1 MEKTRERRSKS
12 VSGIEGVHQIQKHRT
27 SSRLSSESRAYY
39 DESFRDDMFVL
50 DLGQS
55 SFRRATG
62 RPELPAEDMYKQCRV
77 HREQNM
83 LSESFRQKSVS
94 PEQLYDG
101 RSNRRSAM
109 KQQEFIDVHEDLES
123 SGLLNPRRSSR
134 WSRRSMLTKSDI
146 EIVQKLKES
155 KEQDDILNSKD
166 LFMEYD
172 RNRNYSVVNSAKFE
186 GNSKAWM
193 LERDN
198 IGEIGRSDGSLLVEP
213 HNLRRVRTSRKSS
226 IVELEEKDNGKS
238 TRIVVLRPNPGDMQS
253 EGMSGSLPYD
263 SRGYL
268 SNYKKMKEKLSI
280 GSAEKVS
287 WRRKDSSSNVGF
299 SRPVSAEATKIARK
313 ITRRM
318 RGGCNE
324 VVDSWFRKYVG
335 EKDSYGDGDLGSDS
349 ENESEMFRLSSR
361 NSFSDD
367 KQWRMYPS
375 SGSVEP
381 SFRREAKKKVS
392 ERWKITQ
399 SYQELEIVD
408 KGSTLGEMLG
418 IPDGETRYKN
428 HAKTNKSEKRSN
440 DKMHRTSS
448 RSRSLPPSVGERT
461 HSRRTEEKHMII
473 NDPLSCGKNKV
484 GKGILSRKDYF
495 SSQDLKCRNKKSLPF
510 QHMYTSEIGSSSEAN
525 FEIQMEP
532 NVKDLPDINRRSPVI
547 IYERESTTTFSSK
560 SSVLQPKKSSVIGDT
575 DNAPSHDQKDFTIQE
590 LDKEPPKE
598 GSPSLAYS
606 EISKEADHASPV
618 SVLAPSSFQGFEEV
632 SAALNELR
640 MQLQLLKMESDSY
653 NSISTLVLIEDENAQ
668 LSSLLP
674 KGWKLSYI
682 LDVLIHSN
690 LRVFSYNMSVMT
702 WHSTKSP
709 LDPNL
714 FDKLEKKY
722 AEHEMNEPMLE
733 RKLLF
738 DGINSTLLK
747 ILQQKL
753 DLSPWVKPK
762 LAALPLISQKERV
775 VDALEKL
782 INEESPNGQVDEKLL
797 VDKEVLFQDSKGEIN
812 LLGNEIGN
820 LLMDDMIIEILA

>member
-1 MEKTRERRSKS
+1 MNKMEKTRQRRSKS
-12 VSGIEGVHQIQKHRT
+12 VSGIEGVHQIEKHRT

-39 DESFRDDMFVL
+39 DESFRDDMFAL

-62 RPELPAEDMYKQCRV
+62 RPKLPDEDMYKQCRV

-83 LSESFRQKSVS
+83 LSESFRQKNVS
-94 PEQLYDG
+94 TEQLYDG
-101 RSNRRSAM
+101 RSNRRSAT
-109 KQQEFIDVHEDLES
+109 KQLEFIDVHEDLES

-134 WSRRSMLTKSDI
+134 WSRRSMLTKSNM
-146 EIVQKLKES
+146 EIMQKIKES
-155 KEQDDILNSKD
+155 KEQDDNLDSKD
-166 LFMEYD
+166 LFMESD
-172 RNRNYSVVNSAKFE
+172 RNRNYSVVDSAKFE

-226 IVELEEKDNGKS
+226 IVQLEEKDNGKS

-253 EGMSGSLPYD
+253 EGLPGSLPYD

-280 GSAEKVS
+280 GGIERISG
-287 WRRKDSSSNVGF
+287 RRKDSSSNVGL
-299 SRPVSAEATKIARK
+299 SRPVSAEAKKIARK

-335 EKDSYGDGDLGSDS
+335 EKDSCDDDLGSDS

-375 SGSVEP
+375 SSSVEP
-381 SFRREAKKKVS
+381 SFTREAKKKVS

-399 SYQELEIVD
+399 SYRELEIVD

-428 HAKTNKSEKRSN
+428 YAKTNKTGNGSN
-440 DKMHRTSS
+440 DKMRRTSS
-448 RSRSLPPSVGERT
+448 RSRSLPPSVGGRT
-461 HSRRTEEKHMII
+461 HSRGTEEKHMIT
-473 NDPLSCGKNKV
+473 NDPLRNK
-484 GKGILSRKDYF
+484 
-495 SSQDLKCRNKKSLPF
+495 NKKSLPF
-510 QHMYTSEIGSSSEAN
+510 QHMYTNEIGSSSEAN

-532 NVKDLPDINRRSPVI
+532 NVKDLPDINRRRPVI

-560 SSVLQPKKSSVIGDT
+560 SSVLQPKKSSVTDDT
-575 DNAPSHDQKDFTIQE
+575 DNALSHDQNDFTIQE
-590 LDKEPPKE
+590 LDKGPPKE

-674 KGWKLSYI
+674 QGWKLSYI

-690 LRVFSYNMSVMT
+690 LRVFSYDMSVMT

-722 AEHEMNEPMLE
+722 ADHEMNEPMLE

-753 DLSPWVKPK
+753 DLCPWVKPK

-782 INEESPNGQVDEKLL
+782 INEESPSGQVDEMIL
-797 VDKEVLFQDSKGEIN
+797 VDKEMLFQDSKGEIN

>member
-1 MEKTRERRSKS
+1 MNKMEKTRQRRSKS

-27 SSRLSSESRAYY
+27 SSRLSSESHAYY
-39 DESFRDDMFVL
+39 DESFRDDMFAL
-50 DLGQS
+50 DLGQR

-62 RPELPAEDMYKQCRV
+62 RPKLPDEDMYKQCRV

-83 LSESFRQKSVS
+83 LSESFQQKSVS
-94 PEQLYDG
+94 SEQLYDG

-134 WSRRSMLTKSDI
+134 WSRRSMLTKSDV
-146 EIVQKLKES
+146 EIVQKLRES
-155 KEQDDILNSKD
+155 KEQDDNLDSKD

-172 RNRNYSVVNSAKFE
+172 RNRNYSVVDSAKFE

-238 TRIVVLRPNPGDMQS
+238 TRIVVLRPNAGDMQS
-253 EGMSGSLPYD
+253 EGLPGSLPYD

-268 SNYKKMKEKLSI
+268 SNYRKMKEKLSI
-280 GSAEKVS
+280 GGAGRISG
-287 WRRKDSSSNVGF
+287 RRKDSFSNVEL
-299 SRPVSAEATKIARK
+299 SRPVSAEAKKIARK

-318 RGGCNE
+318 RSGCNE

-335 EKDSYGDGDLGSDS
+335 EKDSCDDDLGSDS

-381 SFRREAKKKVS
+381 SFKREAKKKVS

-418 IPDGETRYKN
+418 IPDGETRFKSY
-428 HAKTNKSEKRSN
+428 AKTNKTGNGSN
-440 DKMHRTSS
+440 DKMRRTSS
-448 RSRSLPPSVGERT
+448 RSR
-461 HSRRTEEKHMII
+461 
-473 NDPLSCGKNKV
+473 NK
-484 GKGILSRKDYF
+484 
-495 SSQDLKCRNKKSLPF
+495 NKKSLPF
-510 QHMYTSEIGSSSEAN
+510 QHMYTNEIGSSSEAN

-560 SSVLQPKKSSVIGDT
+560 SSVLQPKKSSVIDDK
-575 DNAPSHDQKDFTIQE
+575 DNALSHDQNDFTIQE
-590 LDKEPPKE
+590 LDKGPPKE

-690 LRVFSYNMSVMT
+690 LRVFSYDMSVMT
-702 WHSTKSP
+702 WHSNKSP

-722 AEHEMNEPMLE
+722 ADHEMNEPMLE

-738 DGINSTLLK
+738 DGINSTLFK
-747 ILQQKL
+747 IFQQKL

-782 INEESPNGQVDEKLL
+782 INEESPYGQVDEKIL
-797 VDKEVLFQDSKGEIN
+797 VDKEMLFQDSKGEIN

>member
-1 MEKTRERRSKS
+1 
-12 VSGIEGVHQIQKHRT
+12 
-27 SSRLSSESRAYY
+27 
-39 DESFRDDMFVL
+39 MFAL

-62 RPELPAEDMYKQCRV
+62 RPKLPDEDIYKQCRV

-83 LSESFRQKSVS
+83 LSESFRQENVS
-94 PEQLYDG
+94 TEQLYDG

-109 KQQEFIDVHEDLES
+109 KQLEFIDVHEDLES

-134 WSRRSMLTKSDI
+134 WSRRSMLTKSDV
-146 EIVQKLKES
+146 EIVQKLRES
-155 KEQDDILNSKD
+155 KEHDDNLDSKD
-166 LFMEYD
+166 LFMESD
-172 RNRNYSVVNSAKFE
+172 RNRNYSVVDSAKFE

-238 TRIVVLRPNPGDMQS
+238 TRIVVLRPNAGDMQS
-253 EGMSGSLPYD
+253 EGLPGSLPYD

-268 SNYKKMKEKLSI
+268 SNYRKMKEKLSI
-280 GSAEKVS
+280 GGAGRISG
-287 WRRKDSSSNVGF
+287 RRKDSFSNVEL
-299 SRPVSAEATKIARK
+299 SRPVSAEAKKIARK

-318 RGGCNE
+318 RSGCNE

-335 EKDSYGDGDLGSDS
+335 EKDSCDDDLGSDS

-381 SFRREAKKKVS
+381 SFKREAKKKIS

-418 IPDGETRYKN
+418 IPDGETRFKSY
-428 HAKTNKSEKRSN
+428 AKTNKTGNGSN
-440 DKMHRTSS
+440 DKMRRTSS

-461 HSRRTEEKHMII
+461 NSRRTEEKHMII
-473 NDPLSCGKNKV
+473 NDPLSCDKNKV
-484 GKGILSRKDYF
+484 GKGNLSRKDYF
-495 SSQDLKCRNKKSLPF
+495 SSQDLKCRNKNKKSLPF
-510 QHMYTSEIGSSSEAN
+510 QHMYTNEIGSSSEAN

-560 SSVLQPKKSSVIGDT
+560 SSVLQPKKSSVIDDK
-575 DNAPSHDQKDFTIQE
+575 DNAPSHDQNDFTIQE
-590 LDKEPPKE
+590 LDKGPPKE

-606 EISKEADHASPV
+606 EFSKEADHASPV

-690 LRVFSYNMSVMT
+690 LRVFSYDMSVMT
-702 WHSTKSP
+702 WHSNKSP

-722 AEHEMNEPMLE
+722 ADHEMNEPMLE

-753 DLSPWVKPK
+753 DLCPWVKPK

-782 INEESPNGQVDEKLL
+782 INEESPYGQVDEKLL
-797 VDKEVLFQDSKGEIN
+797 VDKEMLFQDSKREMN